1 MLTHKINMKYIPTII
16 ELIAIALV
24 ASILSLL
31 AILALDS
38 EILQNERDL
47 ESFRSQ
53 GFSLS
58 PSPLKGDE

>member
-1 MLTHKINMKYIPTII
+1 MDRII
-16 ELIAIALV
+16 ELLAIALV
-24 ASILSLL
+24 ASLLSLL

-58 PSPLKGDE
+58 PSPLQGDE

>member
-1 MLTHKINMKYIPTII
+1 MKYINTII
-16 ELIAIALV
+16 NILAVALF
-24 ASILSLL
+24 ASLLSLL

-58 PSPLKGDE
+58 PSPLQGDE